1 MKSLANSKKLKERI
15 LAKHNYDFFNSTKCV
30 EKFGTHMGRR
40 RTWKSN
46 KWVFKRKGFLHH
58 GTQKSL
64 RYVWMERFSQC
75 IHFVFVNHNLGKVT
89 NLFLF
94 RGKHWCFA
102 KKKESLQESEFSFEG
117 QVTKSSPTPVDDQLF
132 PGDLDRGTPLVIKE
146 NNRNTIIGK
155 GLCMTPLLTQGCLVK
170 QHKA

>member
-1 MKSLANSKKLKERI
+1 MCGWKGLVSVYIIIGKLT
-15 LAKHNYDFFNSTKCV
+15 S
-30 EKFGTHMGRR
+30 
-40 RTWKSN
+40 
-46 KWVFKRKGFLHH
+46 
-58 GTQKSL
+58 
-64 RYVWMERFSQC
+64 
-75 IHFVFVNHNLGKVT
+75 
-89 NLFLF
+89 LFLF

-146 NNRNTIIGK
+146 NDRNTIIGK